1 MMGIWEALAI
11 AVGTGIISSI
21 GTVAALKTEVRWI
34 KDTLKELK
42 DRMNNH
48 SNRINALEVN
58 ASCPAV
64 INTKGS

>member
-1 MMGIWEALAI
+1 MMGIWEALAV
-11 AVGTGIISSI
+11 AAATGIISSI
-21 GTVAALKTEVRWI
+21 GTIAALRIEIIWI
-34 KDTLKELK
+34 KETMREVKE
-42 DRMNNH
+42 RMNNH